1 MPIYEFYCAD
11 CHTVF
16 NFLSRTINTT
26 KRPDCPRCGRPKL
39 ERRVSRFA
47 ISKGQSK
54 PPEPSQAM
62 PDIDESRMEQAMEQ
76 LAGEAEGMDEDNPRQ
91 MARMMRK
98 LYEGAG
104 LPLNEKM
111 EEAVRRLEAGE
122 DPEKIEEAMG
132 DFLDEEDP
140 LLGGESG
147 PAGGLRG
154 LSRRLR
160 KPEIDETLY
169 DL

>member
-1 MPIYEFYCAD
+1 MPIYEFYCDD

-16 NFLSRTINTT
+16 SFLSRTFNTT
-26 KRPDCPRCGRPKL
+26 KRPECPRCGRPKL

-47 ISKGQSK
+47 ISKGQSQAPESDGL
-54 PPEPSQAM
+54 PPGL
-62 PDIDESRMEQAMEQ
+62 DESKIEQAMEQ
-76 LAGEAEGMDEDNPRQ
+76 LAGEAEGIDESDPRQ

-104 LPLNEKM
+104 LHMGEKI
-111 EEAVRRLEAGE
+111 EEAARRLEAGE
-122 DPEKIEEAMG
+122 DPEKIEEEMG

-140 LLGGESG
+140 LLGGG
-147 PAGGLRG
+147 GGGLRG
-154 LSRRLR
+154 LSRKLR
-160 KPEIDETLY
+160 PPQVDETLY